1 MTRNEMN
8 HNSIEQIEEDEI
20 DLREL
25 FATILRYKKSIF
37 FITLIGTL
45 LTIVIAYRMPKYYET
60 SVSIEIKAKG
70 SSRGGLS
77 LGGAGALLGLA
88 GLGGGSDDSAK
99 DMALLESYK
108 INSMVIPKVNY
119 QARYIYHD
127 RFRDIELNENN
138 SSISVSKV
146 NIDLYKDNGLEVIFD
161 EIDNTHFQLS
171 IPGKISNKLLGEY
184 KYGEDVKTSYFS
196 LVIYKNTS
204 GATPSKIILSSDKH
218 FIYESLI
225 KKNLVIA
232 QDKKSPFISIKYLD
246 TIPDRGELY
255 INELLSKYINFSV
268 KDEIRDL
275 DITLNSINKQ
285 IADIEKRVENSDS
298 KMANFKEKELIISPE
313 EQAKVLVATIAKSD
327 VEVSKGA
334 YAEEL
339 ITNIIKFTKKHKNI
353 DAIAPSLLE
362 LRDQPTIELIG
373 KLQSLQLEE
382 GKLSQEYKAAYP
394 ALKSVKNQIR
404 QIRRKI
410 LANIKNL
417 KKTIVNK
424 NKSLRKLNKRYRDEL
439 ASTPKV
445 EKKFISI
452 SRNYELNQKLY
463 AYLLQKRSATEIK
476 KAETLSRIKIAE
488 AIYTKPNAVKPKKAL
503 IVIVSFIT
511 LIILSIFIAFFREF
525 LRSGRDE
532 RVSKIEEES

>member
-1 MTRNEMN
+1 MTNN
-8 HNSIEQIEEDEI
+8 NINQLEEDEI

-25 FATILRYKKSIF
+25 FATIVRYKKSIF

-45 LTIVIAYRMPKYYET
+45 LAIVIAYRMPKYYET
-60 SVSIEIKAKG
+60 SVSIEIKAKD
-70 SSRGGLS
+70 SSGGGFS

-88 GLGGGSDDSAK
+88 GLGGAGDDSAK

-108 INSMVIPKVNY
+108 INSMIIPKVNY
-119 QARYIYHD
+119 QARYIYHN

-138 SSISVSKV
+138 SSISVSNV
-146 NIDLYKDNGLEVIFD
+146 HMGVYKNNGVRVLFK
-161 EIDNTHFQLS
+161 EIDNNHFQLYL
-171 IPGKISNKLLGEY
+171 PGKFINELLGEY
-184 KYGEDVKTSYFS
+184 KYGVDIKTSVFS
-196 LVIYKNTS
+196 LIIYKNTV
-204 GATPSKIILSSDKH
+204 GVTPSSIILSGNKH
-218 FIYESLI
+218 HIYETLV
-225 KKNLVIA
+225 KKNLTIA
-232 QDKKSPFISIKYLD
+232 QDKESPFVSIKYID
-246 TIPDRGELY
+246 TIPERGNLY
-255 INELLSKYINFSV
+255 INELLKSYINFSV
-268 KDEIRDL
+268 KDEIKDL

-285 IADIEKRVENSDS
+285 IIEIEKRVANSDS
-298 KMANFKEKELIISPE
+298 KLANFKEKKLIISPE
-313 EQAKVLVATIAKSD
+313 EQARVLVETIAQSD
-327 VEVSKGA
+327 VDVSKGE

-339 ITNIIKFTKKHKNI
+339 ITNIIKFTRKHKNI

-362 LRDQPTIELIG
+362 LEDQPTIELIT
-373 KLQSLQLEE
+373 KLQTLQLEE
-382 GKLSQEYKAAYP
+382 GKLSQEYKSAYP
-394 ALKSVKNQIR
+394 ALKSVRGQIR
-404 QIRRKI
+404 SVKKKI

-424 NKSLRKLNKRYRDEL
+424 NKSLRKLNKKYKDKL

-525 LRSGRDE
+525 LRSGREE
-532 RVSKIEEES
+532 RVEKVEEES